1 MSENTLPGD
10 LRETVRQIVADVL
23 EVDTDELQD
32 DKSFA
37 DDFDA
42 DSLLVIEMY
51 SRFERDLRIKVPQED
66 VVELDTMTAVYEVIG
81 RHRTAGV
88 VSA

>member
-1 MSENTLPGD
+1 MSANALQDD
-10 LRETVRQIVADVL
+10 LREKARQIVADVL
-23 EVDTDELQD
+23 EVDPAELGD
-32 DKSFA
+32 TNSFA

-51 SRFERDLRIKVPQED
+51 SRFERDLHIKVPQEG
-66 VVELDTMTAVYEVIG
+66 VVELDDMTAVFEILG
-81 RHRTAGV
+81 RYSGAGA

>member
-1 MSENTLPGD
+1 MSENVLQDD
-10 LRETVRQIVADVL
+10 LREKARQIVADVL
-23 EVDTDELQD
+23 EVDLDELTD
-32 DKSFA
+32 TSSFA

-66 VVELDTMTAVYEVIG
+66 IVELDNMATVFEVIG
-81 RHRTAGV
+81 RHSGAEA

>member
-1 MSENTLPGD
+1 MSEHALTD
-10 LRETVRQIVADVL
+10 ELREKVRLIVADVL
-23 EVDTDELQD
+23 EVEAGDLGDTS
-32 DKSFA
+32 SFS

-51 SRFERDLRIKVPQED
+51 ARFERDLHIKVPQDD
-66 VVELDTMTAVYEVIG
+66 VVELDDMTAVYEVVG
-81 RHRTAGV
+81 RHSGAGA

>member
-1 MSENTLPGD
+1 MSDALQDD
-10 LRETVRQIVADVL
+10 LREKARQIVADVL
-23 EVDTDELQD
+23 EVDPAELSD
-32 DKSFA
+32 TSSFA

-51 SRFERDLRIKVPQED
+51 SRFERDLHIKVPQEG
-66 VVELDTMTAVYEVIG
+66 VVELDDLTAVYEVLG
-81 RHRTAGV
+81 RYSTAGA

>member
-1 MSENTLPGD
+1 MSQTALHDD
-10 LRETVRQIVADVL
+10 LREKARQIVADVL
-23 EVDTDELQD
+23 EVDTDELSD
-32 DKSFA
+32 TSSFA

-66 VVELDTMTAVYEVIG
+66 IVELDNMTTVFEVIG
-81 RHRTAGV
+81 RHSGAGAV
-88 VSA
+88 RA